1 MSGILSQLR
10 NVRGM
15 LVLLALE
22 TAIMVPFA
30 MVEPLAWLLLLGLI
44 LPTWILAF
52 AEAHRLAK
60 RLAMVLG
67 SGWTYETPKV
77 QDGDRSPR
85 YASLRHTEGYG
96 MHLAP
101 IWNKPD

>member
-52 AEAHRLAK
+52 AEAHRIAK
-60 RLAMVLG
+60 LEVGA
-67 SGWTYETPKV
+67 
-77 QDGDRSPR
+77 
-85 YASLRHTEGYG
+85 
-96 MHLAP
+96 
-101 IWNKPD
+101 